1 MIQKTK
7 ETGAASFNQ
16 VQMRKH
22 LSLVIVKKKRTC
34 DASIKWHI
42 FIKNYI
48 TITKN
53 SPNLEYFVFV

>member
-22 LSLVIVKKKRTC
+22 LSPVIVKR
-34 DASIKWHI
+34 DVMPASNDMYLLK
-42 FIKNYI
+42 
-48 TITKN
+48 TT
-53 SPNLEYFVFV
+53 

>member
-22 LSLVIVKKKRTC
+22 LSRLLLKE
-34 DASIKWHI
+34 
-42 FIKNYI
+42 NM
-48 TITKN
+48 
-53 SPNLEYFVFV
+53 

>member
-22 LSLVIVKKKRTC
+22 LSPVIVKREHVMP
-34 DASIKWHI
+34 ASNDMYLLK
-42 FIKNYI
+42 
-48 TITKN
+48 TT
-53 SPNLEYFVFV
+53 